1 MIHKVKLLML
11 IFKLGV
17 IQFASANFLIC
28 YNLMKVLS
36 ISEPCKI
43 RESKQ
48 TTSLALISVYTMR
61 FNESIAGQNIQNI
74 ISRRIKPKTI

>member
-1 MIHKVKLLML
+1 
-11 IFKLGV
+11 
-17 IQFASANFLIC
+17 
-28 YNLMKVLS
+28 MKVLS

-61 FNESIAGQNIQNI
+61 FNKSSAGPNMQKLIPM
-74 ISRRIKPKTI
+74 RIKPKTI